1 MDQLDELPTQSHF
14 EAMLGTEESLGN
26 FETVDEVTNRPIYLN
41 DFTLAQPGY
50 NDGGPGDR
58 IFCVGDPVQAATT
71 TETIDTFLDAM
82 EFASN
87 ADGRI
92 LDEGLNNASGLTNQ
106 P

>member
-1 MDQLDELPTQSHF
+1 
-14 EAMLGTEESLGN
+14 MLGTEESLGN
-26 FETVDEVTNRPIYLN
+26 FEPADEVTNRPIYLN

-50 NDGGPGDR
+50 NDGGPGDW
-58 IFCVGDPVQAATT
+58 IFFVGDPVQAATT
-71 TETIDTFLDAM
+71 TETIDTFLDVV

-92 LDEGLNNASGLTNQ
+92 LDEGLNDASRLMNE